1 MCGIL
6 GIAAARGRRVSVDAR
21 SAERMRDTMAH
32 RGPDGAGLLD
42 LGNVVLAHRRLA
54 VIDRTLSGHQPMATQ
69 DGRFTLVYNGELY
82 NDAEVRAELAAAKVA
97 FRGASDA
104 ETVLHALAAWG
115 PGGMA
120 KLRGMYA
127 LALFDTREQTLL
139 LARDPLGIKPLYW
152 WRGEVAGGA
161 ELAFASEIQAIL
173 AHPGV
178 KPEPDIAGVSA
189 YLTTIRTSLGER
201 TLFRGVRAMRPG
213 EVLLCDLTRA
223 ELPVSDVR
231 CGISDALGSN
241 IPHPTSHIRHV
252 RETVRDSVAR
262 HLRADVPVCCL
273 LSGGLDSAIVSRV
286 AKETAGAL
294 DTYCSGA
301 PGSSGDD
308 FAFARIMAAALGSR
322 HVEAP
327 VTREMFQERWAE
339 MVARMGIPLS
349 TPNEIAIN
357 EVARRLRADGK
368 VVALSGEG
376 ADELFG
382 GYDGPL
388 TEAARFE
395 GIGVGNTDLS
405 KATGQWRGVSGGAF
419 QLLSNAW
426 VAPAAKGQ
434 ILQDRVWKGL
444 EGDAALLDVFERESE
459 ALRHRPGDDSPLQ
472 AHLRFQRRVNLA
484 GLLQRLDSATMLE
497 GVEGRTPLAD
507 VEVRRLAESLPMA
520 LKFTPR
526 PLRTKIALR
535 EAFGADLPPEIV
547 KRPKASFPLP
557 FQEWMA
563 DQAGV
568 LRESELIREL
578 FTPAAIEVVA
588 SEPQRLW
595 NMAWPMIN
603 LALWAKRWW
612 S

>member
-21 SAERMRDTMAH
+21 GAERMRDSLAH
-32 RGPDGAGLLD
+32 RGPDGAGILE
-42 LGNVVLAHRRLA
+42 LGNVVLAHRRLS
-54 VIDRTLSGHQPMATQ
+54 VIDRTPSGHQPMTTP
-69 DGRFTLVYNGELY
+69 DGRFALVYNGELY
-82 NDAEVRAELAAAKVA
+82 NDTEVRAKLAAAGDV

-104 ETVLHALAAWG
+104 ETVLRALAAWG
-115 PGGMA
+115 HGGLA

-161 ELAFASEIQAIL
+161 ELAFASEIQGIL

-178 KPEPDIAGVSA
+178 KPAPDIAGISA

-201 TLFRGVRAMRPG
+201 TLFHGVRAIRPG
-213 EVLLCDLTRA
+213 EALLCNLTRE
-223 ELPVSDVR
+223 ELPMSEVGCR
-231 CGISDALGSN
+231 MSDALRSN
-241 IPHPTSHIRHV
+241 IPHPTSNVQHV

-273 LSGGLDSAIVSRV
+273 LSGGLDSAIVASV
-286 AKETAGAL
+286 AKENAGTL

-327 VTREMFQERWAE
+327 VTREIFRTRWAE
-339 MVARMGIPLS
+339 MVARMGMPLS

-395 GIGVGNTDLS
+395 GVGSTHLS
-405 KATGQWRGVSGGAF
+405 KATSQWHGASGGAF

-426 VAPAAKGQ
+426 IAPAAKGQ
-434 ILQDRVWKGL
+434 ILQDRVWKSL
-444 EGDAALLDVFERESE
+444 ESDAALLGVFERDFET
-459 ALRHRPGDDSPLQ
+459 LRQRAGDDSPLQ

-497 GVEGRTPLAD
+497 SVEGRTPLAD
-507 VEVRRLAESLPMA
+507 VEVCRAAESLPIT
-520 LKFTPR
+520 LKFTPQ

-578 FTPAAIEVVA
+578 FTPAAIEVIA